1 MSYPLPIS
9 PHDPA
14 FADFCVGQ
22 QMAYIGAERW
32 RYTRALRFK
41 AWEQGD
47 LLADHQWLQWATLGL
62 HPQTPEELQA
72 RLDRLDEME
81 TAALAR
87 DDRMLGSIELGATLA
102 KQPR

>member
-22 QMAYIGAERW
+22 QMAYIGSERW
-32 RYTRALRFK
+32 RYTRALDFATWSHGSVLTDPQRM
-41 AWEQGD
+41 
-47 LLADHQWLQWATLGL
+47 QWAVLNL
-62 HPQTPEELQA
+62 HPQDPTELQA
-72 RLDRLDEME
+72 RLDQLDEME

-87 DDRMLGSIELGATLA
+87 DDQMLWSIEFGALLA
-102 KQPR
+102 NQPI